1 MDEPRLVETCRG
13 TQKILAQI
21 LVVFLCCAIAS
32 AEDAELPAAKRTAM
46 ENAISKFMSA
56 NSVPG
61 IAAAAVVN
69 GEEVWSEGF
78 GMADLENSVPVTPQ
92 TLFRLASI
100 SKPITATAAMHLW
113 ELGKLDIEAPIQKYC
128 PAFPQK
134 EVPITT
140 RQLMAHLGGIRHYKP
155 DLKEDLEVNN
165 TKHFDDPIAG
175 GIQFFAN
182 DPLVDKPGTK
192 FHYSTQGFTLV
203 GCAIEGAS
211 GKKYVNY
218 VHDTIFVPAGMTNT
232 RWDDRFAIIPH
243 RTRFYSKT
251 KSGEIQNS
259 EFLDSSYK
267 IPGGGWLSSADDMAS
282 FEVAILADKLV
293 KHSTREAMWTPQHG
307 VTREVADEGHSGYG
321 LGWGMGNSAGVPDVG
336 HGGGQ
341 QGTSTFIMLAP
352 EQRTGVV
359 VLINLDGVDS
369 SALATDL
376 IKILLGTESQ

>member
-1 MDEPRLVETCRG
+1 
-13 TQKILAQI
+13 
-21 LVVFLCCAIAS
+21 
-32 AEDAELPAAKRTAM
+32 
-46 ENAISKFMSA
+46 MST

-61 IAAAAVVN
+61 IAAAAMVN

-113 ELGKLDIEAPIQKYC
+113 EQGKLDIEAPIQKYC
-128 PAFPQK
+128 PAFPKK
-134 EVPITT
+134 ESPITT

-155 DLKEDLEVNN
+155 DPKENLEVNN
-165 TKHFDDPIAG
+165 TRHFDDPIAG

-211 GKKYVNY
+211 GKKYVDY
-218 VHDTIFVPAGMTNT
+218 VHDNIFVPAGMANT
-232 RWDDRFAIIPH
+232 RWDDRFGIIPH
-243 RTRFYSKT
+243 RTRFYSKA

-293 KHSTREAMWTPQHG
+293 KRSTRDAMWTPQHG
-307 VTREVADEGHSGYG
+307 ATPEVADEGHSGYG

-352 EQRTGVV
+352 EQKAGVV

-376 IKILLGTESQ
+376 IKILLGTESK

>member
-1 MDEPRLVETCRG
+1 MAHTPIVETRRRVRNV
-13 TQKILAQI
+13 
-21 LVVFLCCAIAS
+21 LVYAVVVSIYCAAAT
-32 AEDAELPAAKRTAM
+32 AEDAKLPAAKRTAI

-56 NSVPG
+56 NGVPG
-61 IAAAAVVN
+61 VAAAAVVN

-78 GMADLENSVPVTPQ
+78 GMADLENSAPVTPQ

-113 ELGKLDIEAPIQKYC
+113 EQGKLDIEAPIQKYC
-128 PAFPQK
+128 PAFPEK
-134 EVPITT
+134 ESSITT

-155 DLKEDLEVNN
+155 DPKEDLEVNN
-165 TKHFDDPIAG
+165 TKHFVDPIAG

-182 DPLVDKPGTK
+182 DPLVNKPGTK

-211 GKKYVNY
+211 GKKYVDY
-218 VHDTIFVPAGMTNT
+218 VHDTVLVPAGMAYT
-232 RWDDRFAIIPH
+232 RWDDRFSIIPH
-243 RTRFYSKT
+243 RTRFYSKA

-282 FEVAILADKLV
+282 FEVAILGDKLV
-293 KHSTREAMWTPQHG
+293 KRSTRDAMWTPQHG
-307 VTREVADEGHSGYG
+307 TTPEVADERHSGYG
-321 LGWGMGNSAGVPDVG
+321 LGWGTGEAAGVPDVG

-341 QGTSTFIMLAP
+341 QGTSTFVMLAP
-352 EQRTGVV
+352 EQRLGVV

-376 IKILLGTESQ
+376 MKILLGTENK

>member
-1 MDEPRLVETCRG
+1 MNEPRLMETARG
-13 TQKILAQI
+13 TPKFLAQI
-21 LVVFLCCAIAS
+21 LVVFLCCALTH
-32 AEDAELPAAKRTAM
+32 AEDAKLPAAKRSAM

-56 NSVPG
+56 NSIPG

-113 ELGKLDIEAPIQKYC
+113 EQGKLDIEAPIQKYC
-128 PAFPQK
+128 PAFPTK
-134 EVPITT
+134 ESPITT
-140 RQLMAHLGGIRHYKP
+140 RQLMAHLGGIRHYKSDP
-155 DLKEDLEVNN
+155 KEDLETNN

-182 DPLVDKPGTK
+182 DRLVDKPGTK

-203 GCAIEGAS
+203 GCVIEGAS
-211 GKKYVNY
+211 GKKYVDY
-218 VHDTIFVPAGMTNT
+218 VHANIFMPAGMMNT
-232 RWDDRFAIIPH
+232 RWDDRFSIIPH

-293 KHSTREAMWTPQHG
+293 KRSTRDAMWTPQHG
-307 VTREVADEGHSGYG
+307 ATPEVADEGHRGYA
-321 LGWGMGNSAGVPDVG
+321 LGWGVGDSAGVPDVG

-352 EQRTGVV
+352 EQKAGVV
-359 VLINLDGVDS
+359 VLINLDGADS

-376 IKILLGTESQ
+376 IKILLRPENK

>member
-1 MDEPRLVETCRG
+1 MNRPPPVKTSRG
-13 TQKILAQI
+13 TQKALAQT
-21 LVVFLCCAIAS
+21 LVVFLCCALTR
-32 AEDAELPAAKRTAM
+32 AEDAKLPAAKSTAM

-56 NSVPG
+56 NRVPG

-113 ELGKLDIEAPIQKYC
+113 EQGKLDIEAPIQKYC
-128 PAFPQK
+128 PIFPQK
-134 EVPITT
+134 ESPITI

-155 DLKEDLEVNN
+155 DPKEDLETNN
-165 TKHFDDPIAG
+165 TKHFEDPIAG
-175 GIQFFAN
+175 GIQFFVN

-211 GKKYVNY
+211 GKKYVDY
-218 VHDTIFVPAGMTNT
+218 MHETILVPAGMSNT
-232 RWDDRFAIIPH
+232 QWDDRFSIIPH
-243 RTRFYSKT
+243 RTRFYSKA

-267 IPGGGWLSSADDMAS
+267 IPGGGWLSSADDIAL
-282 FEVAILADKLV
+282 FEVAILGDKLV
-293 KHSTREAMWTPQHG
+293 KRSTRDTMWTPQHG
-307 VTREVADEGHSGYG
+307 AIPEVADEGHRGYA
-321 LGWGMGNSAGVPDVG
+321 LGWGVGDSAGVPDVG

-352 EQRTGVV
+352 EQKAGVV

-376 IKILLGTESQ
+376 LKILVGTGSK

>member
-1 MDEPRLVETCRG
+1 MNKPRLVERARG
-13 TQKILAQI
+13 TQKVLAQI
-21 LVVFLCCAIAS
+21 LVVFLCCALTR
-32 AEDAELPAAKRTAM
+32 AEDAKLPAAKRTAI
-46 ENAISKFMSA
+46 ENVISKFMSA

-78 GMADLENSVPVTPQ
+78 GMADLENSVPVTQQ

-113 ELGKLDIEAPIQKYC
+113 EQGKMDIEAPIQKYC
-128 PAFPQK
+128 PAFPEK
-134 EVPITT
+134 GSPITT

-155 DLKEDLEVNN
+155 DPKEDLEVNN

-182 DPLVDKPGTK
+182 DPLVDEPGTK

-211 GKKYVNY
+211 GKKYVDY
-218 VHDTIFVPAGMTNT
+218 VHDNIFVPAGMTNT
-232 RWDDRFAIIPH
+232 RWDDRFSIIPH
-243 RTRFYSKT
+243 RTRFYSKA

-293 KHSTREAMWTPQHG
+293 KRSTRDAMWTPQHG
-307 VTREVADEGHSGYG
+307 ATPEVADEGHSGYG

-352 EQRTGVV
+352 KQKAGVV

-376 IKILLGTESQ
+376 IKILLGTESK